1 MRVAQ
6 KDSPVGDRER
16 VNSWLVAK
24 PYKCPVSFRCGFF
37 RCGFHFYGN
46 GVYQDP
52 AGNRCCFPTKV
63 RHLGWARGEELV
75 AQSCAL
81 SVRELPPLQSGHRM
95 LMSAINPAFGAV
107 GITSIRKDAFRGL
120 HASVPTV

>member
-1 MRVAQ
+1 MAHIGIFL
-6 KDSPVGDRER
+6 PGDGNLKQLLISLIGDVVFGE
-16 VNSWLVAK
+16 
-24 PYKCPVSFRCGFF
+24 
-37 RCGFHFYGN
+37 FHLDGN

-107 GITSIRKDAFRGL
+107 GITSMRKDAFRGL